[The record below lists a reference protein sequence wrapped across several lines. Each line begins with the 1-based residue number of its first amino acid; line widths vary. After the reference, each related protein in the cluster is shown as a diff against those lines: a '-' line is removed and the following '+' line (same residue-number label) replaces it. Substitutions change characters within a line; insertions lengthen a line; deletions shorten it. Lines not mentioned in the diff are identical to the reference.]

1 MFKRRTLIQKN
12 KTKPDGSR
20 ALYVNKTLQPEE
32 EIIYVSRFHWIYTLR
47 SIGPLLGALAFL
59 FIGWMLG
66 IPFPFLLVLGLPVLF
81 ALVHF
86 IKQMAYKWT
95 NRVIITN
102 KRLIVQKGWT
112 KRNTMDLGL
121 DRILGHKIAE
131 DAWGQT
137 LGYGK
142 FILVGAG
149 VGEIELPGF
158 MSNPARFRRAL
169 TGKKADLDDE
179 EDENEEEQAA

>member
-1 MFKRRTLIQKN
+1 MKQRFLKKKKN
-12 KTKPDGSR
+12 KKEKKKDEGR
-20 ALYVNKTLQPEE
+20 REHYVNKTLQPEE
-32 EIIYVSRFHWIYTLR
+32 EIIYVSRFHWIYTFR
-47 SIGPLLGALAFL
+47 SIGPLLGALAL
-59 FIGWMLG
+59 FFGAWLIGVAG
-66 IPFPFLLVLGLPVLF
+66 PFLLVLALPVLF
-81 ALVHF
+81 ALGHF
-86 IKQMAYKWT
+86 IKKMAYKWT
-95 NRVIITN
+95 NRVVITN
-102 KRLIVQKGWT
+102 KRLIIRKGWT

-169 TGKKADLDDE
+169 TGKKADLEDDE
-179 EDENEEEQAA
+179 EEEEAA

>member
-1 MFKRRTLIQKN
+1 MKRRFLISKKN
-12 KTKPDGSR
+12 KKKSENR
-20 ALYVNKTLQPEE
+20 REFYVNKTLQPEE

-47 SIGPLLGALAFL
+47 SIGPLLGALAL
-59 FIGWMLG
+59 LIGAWLIG
-66 IPFPFLLVLGLPVLF
+66 VVGPFLLILTLPVLF
-81 ALVHF
+81 ALGHF
-86 IKQMAYKWT
+86 IKKMAYKWT
-95 NRVIITN
+95 NRVVITN
-102 KRLIVQKGWT
+102 KRLIVRKGWT

-149 VGEIELPGF
+149 VGEIELPNF

-169 TGKKADLDDE
+169 TGKKADLEDDDDE
-179 EDENEEEQAA
+179 EEAA

>member
-1 MFKRRTLIQKN
+1 MTALKRRFLKSKN
-12 KTKPDGSR
+12 KKPKEDLR
-20 ALYVNKTLQPEE
+20 TLYVNKTLQPEE

-47 SIGPLLGALAFL
+47 SIGPLLAALSVVGIAWAFGVP
-59 FIGWMLG
+59 I
-66 IPFPFLLVLGLPVLF
+66 PFLLVLGLPVLF
-81 ALVHF
+81 ALAHF
-86 IKQMAYKWT
+86 LKRMAYKWT
-95 NRVIITN
+95 NRVVITN

-112 KRNTMDLGL
+112 NRNTMDLGL

-169 TGKKADLDDE
+169 TGKKADIDDDE
-179 EDENEEEQAA
+179 DEAI

>member
-1 MFKRRTLIQKN
+1 MKRSPLIFKKKKQDEARR
-12 KTKPDGSR
+12 
-20 ALYVNKTLQPEE
+20 AYYVKKTLRPEE

-47 SIGPLLGALAFL
+47 SIAPLFGTLFVLFAAWSLGVV
-59 FIGWMLG
+59 G
-66 IPFPFLLVLGLPVLF
+66 PFLLVLALPVLF
-81 ALVHF
+81 ALSHF
-86 IKQMAYKWT
+86 LKKMAYKWT
-95 NRVIITN
+95 NQVVITN
-102 KRLIVQKGWT
+102 KRLIVQRGWT
-112 KRNTMDLGL
+112 NKNTMDLGL

-158 MSNPARFRRAL
+158 MSNPTRFRRAL
-169 TGKKADLDDE
+169 TGKKADLDDDDE
-179 EDENEEEQAA
+179 EAV

>member
-1 MFKRRTLIQKN
+1 MFNRSPLMPTKKN
-12 KTKPDGSR
+12 ENGGRGASYAK
-20 ALYVNKTLQPEE
+20 KTLQPEE
-32 EIIYVSRFHWIYTLR
+32 EIIYISRFHWIYTLR
-47 SIGPLLGALAFL
+47 AIGPLLAAIAVVFGAWL
-59 FIGWMLG
+59 LG
-66 IPFPFLLVLGLPVLF
+66 VPLPFLLVLGLPVLF
-81 ALVHF
+81 ALGHF
-86 IKQMAYKWT
+86 LKKMAYKWT
-95 NRVIITN
+95 NQVVITS

-121 DRILGHKIAE
+121 DRILGHRIAE

-149 VGEIELPGF
+149 VGEIELPDF

-169 TGKKADLDDE
+169 TGKKADLEDDE
-179 EDENEEEQAA
+179 EEDEAA

>member
-1 MFKRRTLIQKN
+1 MKRTFLISKN
-12 KTKPDGSR
+12 KKTKKSKDNTR

-47 SIGPLLGALAFL
+47 SIGPLLAALAVVFGAWL
-59 FIGWMLG
+59 VGVAT
-66 IPFPFLLVLGLPVLF
+66 PFLLILALPVLF
-81 ALVHF
+81 ALGHF
-86 IKQMAYKWT
+86 LKRMAYKWT
-95 NRVIITN
+95 NRVVITN

-169 TGKKADLDDE
+169 TGKKADLDDD
-179 EDENEEEQAA
+179 EDDEEEAA